1 MEFSLSNDL
10 LKVFIWLY
18 VLVPGVAFLA
28 FVTYRQRK
36 AKRRAENKVRMAD
49 HILLADIKI
58 LARMNSRLLDDA
70 ITLRCAQMEQGRNPR
85 CLNLFVQ
92 ENPDFPCVVDIGRFS
107 ATVGAPFVPLNRPH
121 PPSSTHRSCAGHD
134 YRPVQ

>member
-1 MEFSLSNDL
+1 MEISNDL
-10 LKVFIWLY
+10 LMVLVSVY
-18 VLVPGVAFLA
+18 VLGPGIAFLA
-28 FVTYRQRK
+28 FVVYRQWK

-92 ENPDFPCVVDIGRFS
+92 ENPDFPCVVDIGRSS

-121 PPSSTHRSCAGHD
+121 RPSATHRSWAGHD
-134 YRPVQ
+134 YRPRQ